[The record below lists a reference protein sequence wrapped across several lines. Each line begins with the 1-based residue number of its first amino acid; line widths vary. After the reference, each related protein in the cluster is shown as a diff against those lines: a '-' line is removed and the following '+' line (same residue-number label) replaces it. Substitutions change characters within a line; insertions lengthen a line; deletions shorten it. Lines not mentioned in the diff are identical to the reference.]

1 MSNEIAI
8 KPENLLTPQE
18 KSLAETLTR
27 FQSFG
32 LSTTTEENSVYRAFA
47 LAKGIQQMRESLNP
61 EAMNPI
67 MSLQGSHLGFRTDR
81 DEKGGYNMDT
91 VRECFIAATLNG
103 LTPVGNM
110 FNIIAGRFYPT
121 KEGFTYLLNNMPGL
135 AYQIDLSVPV
145 MRNGGAIVTADIR
158 WSYNDS
164 QTQRQT
170 REIPVRVN
178 AGMGADAILGKADR
192 KAKKWLFEHITKKP
206 MPDGSV
212 DDGDVIDVPASGAV
226 NRAKKPAS
234 SFLKPAPAAAPE
246 HPTAPTPVDFDGDEL
261 PGLEPEAA
269 APQGNHI
276 ER

>member
-32 LSTTTEENSVYRAFA
+32 LSTTTEENSFYRAFA
-47 LAKGIQQMRESLNP
+47 LAKGVEQMRATLTP
-61 EAMNPI
+61 EAMQPI
-67 MSLQGSHLGFRTDR
+67 MSLQSTNLGFRTDL
-81 DEKGGYNMDT
+81 DNKGGYKMEV
-91 VRECFIAATLNG
+91 VRECFIEATLHG

-110 FNIIAGRFYPT
+110 WNIIAAKFYPT

-212 DDGDVIDVPASGAV
+212 DDGDVIDIPASGAV

-234 SFLKPAPAAAPE
+234 SFLRPAPTAAPE
-246 HPTAPTPVDFDGDEL
+246 QPATPTPVDFDGDEL

>member
-32 LSTTTEENSVYRAFA
+32 LSTTTEENSFYRAFA
-47 LAKGIQQMRESLNP
+47 LAKGVEQMRATLTP
-61 EAMNPI
+61 EAMQPI
-67 MSLQGSHLGFRTDR
+67 MSLQSTNLGFRTDL
-81 DEKGGYNMDT
+81 DNKGGYKIEV
-91 VRECFIAATLNG
+91 VRECFIEATLHG

-110 FNIIAGRFYPT
+110 WNIIAAKFYPT

-135 AYQIDLSVPV
+135 AYQINLGIPTARS
-145 MRNGGAIVTADIR
+145 GGASVMADIQ

-164 QTQRQT
+164 KIQRQT

-212 DDGDVIDVPASGAV
+212 DDGDVIDIPASGAV

-246 HPTAPTPVDFDGDEL
+246 QPAAPTPVDFNGDEL